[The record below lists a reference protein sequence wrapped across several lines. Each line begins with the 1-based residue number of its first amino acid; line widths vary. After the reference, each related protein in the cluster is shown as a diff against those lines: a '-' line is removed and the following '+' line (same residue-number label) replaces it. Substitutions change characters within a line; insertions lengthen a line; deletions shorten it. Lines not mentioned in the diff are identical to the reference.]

1 MRWIKGNDISQ
12 ERICWA
18 SYKFRNEERAKA
30 AKFEFIVES
39 GESEVNRKS
48 SRS

>member
-1 MRWIKGNDISQ
+1 MIYRKRGSAGPHINLEMKRGR
-12 ERICWA
+12 RI
-18 SYKFRNEERAKA
+18 AKA

>member
-1 MRWIKGNDISQ
+1 MSHIDLETKRG
-12 ERICWA
+12 R
-18 SYKFRNEERAKA
+18 RRTKA

>member
-1 MRWIKGNDISQ
+1 MIYRKRGSAGPHINLETKRG
-12 ERICWA
+12 R
-18 SYKFRNEERAKA
+18 RAKA
-30 AKFEFIVES
+30 GKFEFIVES